1 MIRRNFLI
9 QAAET
14 SDTAD
19 ASDANDANDAN
30 VVNDAT
36 DATEQVSFSDAHL
49 LLKGILA
56 RFLNDTLA
64 TH

>member
-19 ASDANDANDAN
+19 ASDANDTN

>member
-14 SDTAD
+14 SDTVD
-19 ASDANDANDAN
+19 ASDANDAN

>member
-19 ASDANDANDAN
+19 ASDANDAN